1 MIAISDKCEKS
12 MTSALTPPQDHSIY
26 GGLKR
31 LLFGDITF
39 AESEEY
45 QEFRYKLLIV
55 LMVSAALVTSVFI
68 LGVISQ
74 VNLLGEG
81 HPRTMVFFTLSTLAL
96 WVWLRGNPKR
106 FKRAA
111 WGYEALTLIEASSAL
126 IYVSFD
132 ELRLLWFFTNVPG
145 VFILLGI
152 RPGWMVT
159 ILTMVGLGVGNLYLE
174 RPYSLPAM
182 ITAQMCLLYLGIFFH
197 AYVNRSYSYFK
208 RMRDYNNRLKDLATH
223 DPLTGVL
230 NARAYYEACDQ
241 QIRISQRTEQHFS
254 VLFIDL
260 DHFKK
265 INDSFGHAA
274 GDEVL
279 RAVARV
285 IREDLRQSDLLG
297 RIGGEEFS
305 VFLPGTDLSG
315 ALQVAETLR
324 VAVEGC
330 QIHLQDDTLR
340 ITASIGVASRDRQQL
355 TMKAIQ
361 QRADEAMYEAKKA
374 GRNRVS
380 TLDAR
385 FVAQAEISSR

>member
-1 MIAISDKCEKS
+1 MRENAHPTTGIEEQKGEKGVY
-12 MTSALTPPQDHSIY
+12 AAV
-26 GGLKR
+26 KR
-31 LLFGDITF
+31 LLFGPVEF
-39 AESEEY
+39 VESEEY

-55 LMVSAALVTSVFI
+55 LMVSAALVTGVFI
-68 LGVISQ
+68 LGVVSE

-81 HPRTMVFFTLSTLAL
+81 HPRTMVFFTLSTLVL
-96 WVWLRGNPKR
+96 WLWLRGHPKR
-106 FKRAA
+106 FKRVA
-111 WGYEALTLIEASSAL
+111 WSYEVLSLIESSSAL

-152 RPGWMVT
+152 RAGWVIT
-159 ILTMVGLGVGNLYLE
+159 ILTMVGLGVGNSYLE
-174 RPYSLPAM
+174 SPYSLPAM
-182 ITAQMCLLYLGIFFH
+182 VTAQMCLLYLGVFFH

-208 RMRDYNNRLKDLATH
+208 RMRDYNERLKELATH

-241 QIRISQRTEQHFS
+241 QIRISQRADQSFS

-265 INDSFGHAA
+265 INDGFGHAA

-279 RAVARV
+279 RTVARV
-285 IREDLRQSDLLG
+285 LRDSLRQSDLLG

-305 VFLPGTDLSG
+305 VFLPDTDLNG
-315 ALQVAETLR
+315 AIQVAETLR
-324 VAVEGC
+324 QRVADC
-330 QIHLQDDTLR
+330 QIALQGSHLQV
-340 ITASIGVASRDRQQL
+340 TASIGVANRDPQQPSI
-355 TMKAIQ
+355 KAIQ

-380 TLDAR
+380 TFGQLSA
-385 FVAQAEISSR
+385 A

>member
-1 MIAISDKCEKS
+1 MTPAAHSTKS
-12 MTSALTPPQDHSIY
+12 SHLYDAV
-26 GGLKR
+26 KR
-31 LLFGDITF
+31 GLFGSVDF
-39 AESEEY
+39 VESEEY

-55 LMVSAALVTSVFI
+55 LMVSAALVTGVFI

-81 HPRTMVFFTLSTLAL
+81 HPRTMVFFTLSTVAL
-96 WVWLRGNPKR
+96 WIWLRGNPRR

-111 WGYEALTLIEASSAL
+111 WSYEVLTLVEASSAL

-145 VFILLGI
+145 VFILLGV
-152 RPGWMVT
+152 RPGWIVT

-174 RPYSLPAM
+174 SPYSLPAM

-208 RMRDYNNRLKDLATH
+208 RMRDYNERLKELATH

-241 QIRISQRTEQHFS
+241 QIRVSQRADQSFS
-254 VLFIDL
+254 VLFVDL
-260 DHFKK
+260 DHFKR
-265 INDSFGHAA
+265 INDTFGHAA

-279 RAVARV
+279 RTVARV
-285 IREDLRQSDLLG
+285 LRDSLRQSDLLG

-305 VFLPGTDLSG
+305 IFLPATDLLG
-315 ALQVAETLR
+315 AVEVAEILRQKVAACKIDIQGAPLQV
-324 VAVEGC
+324 
-330 QIHLQDDTLR
+330 
-340 ITASIGVASRDRQQL
+340 TASIGVAHRDPQQPSI
-355 TMKAIQ
+355 KAIQ

-380 TLDAR
+380 T
-385 FVAQAEISSR
+385 FSQISVA